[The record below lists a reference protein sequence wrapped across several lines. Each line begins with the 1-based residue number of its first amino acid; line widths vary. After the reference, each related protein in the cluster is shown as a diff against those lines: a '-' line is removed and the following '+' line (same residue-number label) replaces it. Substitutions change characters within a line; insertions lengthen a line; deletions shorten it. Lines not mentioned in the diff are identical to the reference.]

1 MNTLTKVERQLDIVS
16 QMSWQM
22 AIEKLKLKPQ
32 NMSKTNKT
40 SNTPHNLDY
49 LNSTYTPPSN
59 KVQYEKLAKFYNQL
73 IHTQEQLEL
82 DCGILFTHTFDP
94 SCMNDPLHRIISSV
108 SHWLLVKV
116 SIMGR
121 ILTESR
127 KRLEI

>member
-22 AIEKLKLKPQ
+22 AIEKLKLKSQ
-32 NMSKTNKT
+32 ISNKT
-40 SNTPHNLDY
+40 GNTLHNLDF

-108 SHWLLVKV
+108 SHWLLVKI